1 LRSSA
6 QVDRFGAEGNDKWSA
21 PCCVVVEERRLA
33 SFLAEEEEV
42 KTMAG
47 ENLREIACVAQQRVN
62 DAVSHVVFDPLL
74 ELIWTA
80 SSTGSLHSYLCPSL
94 EKYTVFG
101 AHSTAVIGL
110 LAAAE
115 GIVSLSSGCVRM
127 HTRGGLSILNFR

>member
-1 LRSSA
+1 MEGPASTAEWVPNRRAGQTGSGLRSSA

-80 SSTGSLHSYLCPSL
+80 SST
-94 EKYTVFG
+94 VR
-101 AHSTAVIGL
+101 L
-110 LAAAE
+110 LPF
-115 GIVSLSSGCVRM
+115 L
-127 HTRGGLSILNFR
+127 